1 MEPTLDEALS
11 ALFGSPGVQQPTT
24 QAPMP
29 TTDLEQ
35 ARSQLAE
42 VQKAIVALE
51 AAAESSWK
59 KRTDGCTSAQVIAES
74 YREQNGWK
82 AVYVDERDEN
92 AKRVRVD
99 ADGGS
104 DAFRPERISAKD
116 GFFPTTTN

>member
-1 MEPTLDEALS
+1 MRKFRKQSL
-11 ALFGSPGVQQPTT
+11 VHQ
-24 QAPMP
+24 
-29 TTDLEQ
+29 
-35 ARSQLAE
+35 
-42 VQKAIVALE
+42 